1 MKDYQ
6 GAQEFLKKL
15 EELYLELGKY
25 LQKKY
30 AIGKKTSATSSNP
43 CAREH
48 TWTYDQLQELHKYFE
63 LFIHEGKNGDQGIE
77 L

>member
-30 AIGKKTSATSSNP
+30 ATGKKAAATSIDP

-48 TWTYDQLQELHKYFE
+48 TWTYDHLLELHKCFE
-63 LFIHEGKNGDQGIE
+63 LLIHEGKNGV
-77 L
+77 